1 MPYGLEN
8 RDGKRIGDLKAWG
21 ELAKPASTT
30 HWKEGRSA
38 MELARAWTT
47 GSGAIDLSAL
57 LERARATSGFLP
69 ERAIA
74 EAQTAF
80 DSFRGGRRNHDL
92 LVIGRAT
99 AGYYGH
105 TLRKSLAIGYVK
117 PAFAKVGTALQI
129 EILGERKRATVLVD
143 SPYDPENNDLRA

>member
-99 AGYYGH
+99 AGRRRGYRQC
-105 TLRKSLAIGYVK
+105 LRHIFGRGRRIDMRLRVRRRSGPARHGRGVKNAQSLLTGDR
-117 PAFAKVGTALQI
+117 T
-129 EILGERKRATVLVD
+129 R
-143 SPYDPENNDLRA
+143 